1 LLFFVAAIS
10 LVFERE
16 RSDAAIL
23 KLCKELKKGKEV
35 GKSAWLESK
44 LGSFQQTDFRIKRND
59 INAAR
64 EKETINRKKKTTT
77 KKERVVVISEDAT
90 NERKRK
96 MTPKFE
102 NGQEGEDDET
112 DNYQADNGILNC
124 LEDESG
130 SENENENMSDEENSI
145 TREFIDWGDEGS
157 MVEDEEETDDE

>member
-1 LLFFVAAIS
+1 
-10 LVFERE
+10 
-16 RSDAAIL
+16 L
-23 KLCKELKKGKEV
+23 KLCKELKKDKEV

-64 EKETINRKKKTTT
+64 EKETINSKKKNT
-77 KKERVVVISEDAT
+77 KKERVVVISEDA
-90 NERKRK
+90 NNKRKRK
-96 MTPKFE
+96 IIPKFE
-102 NGQEGEDDET
+102 NGQEGEDDEI

-130 SENENENMSDEENSI
+130 SENEEENMSDEENSI

-157 MVEDEEETDDE
+157 VVEDEEETDDE

>member
-1 LLFFVAAIS
+1 MVKEKLKVLVKVRIPLETSSFTVSHRCKPSLKLCFFVAAIS

-64 EKETINRKKKTTT
+64 EKETINRKKKKTT
-77 KKERVVVISEDAT
+77 K
-90 NERKRK
+90 
-96 MTPKFE
+96 
-102 NGQEGEDDET
+102 
-112 DNYQADNGILNC
+112 IL
-124 LEDESG
+124 LS
-130 SENENENMSDEENSI
+130 
-145 TREFIDWGDEGS
+145 F
-157 MVEDEEETDDE
+157 

>member
-1 LLFFVAAIS
+1 M
-10 LVFERE
+10 
-16 RSDAAIL
+16 
-23 KLCKELKKGKEV
+23 KLCKELKKDKEV

-64 EKETINRKKKTTT
+64 EKETINSKKKNT
-77 KKERVVVISEDAT
+77 KKERVVVISEDA
-90 NERKRK
+90 NNKRKRK
-96 MTPKFE
+96 IIPKFE
-102 NGQEGEDDET
+102 NGQEGEDDEI

-130 SENENENMSDEENSI
+130 SENEEENMSDEENSI

-157 MVEDEEETDDE
+157 VVEDEEETDDE

>member
-1 LLFFVAAIS
+1 M
-10 LVFERE
+10 
-16 RSDAAIL
+16 
-23 KLCKELKKGKEV
+23 KLCKELKKDKEV

-64 EKETINRKKKTTT
+64 EKETINSKKKNT
-77 KKERVVVISEDAT
+77 KKERVVVISEDA
-90 NERKRK
+90 NNKRKRK
-96 MTPKFE
+96 IIPKFE
-102 NGQEGEDDET
+102 NGQEGEDDEI

-130 SENENENMSDEENSI
+130 SENKEENMSDEENSI

-157 MVEDEEETDDE
+157 VVEDEEETDDE